1 MKLVLLGI
9 QGSGKSTQGNLLSHQ
24 LHIPYLSTGHIF
36 REIAKEKT
44 TLGRYMKETLNAGIL
59 VPDKKTIEIVHSYLS
74 RSEYINGYIL
84 DGFPRT
90 INQARKFKND
100 VNKIIYIDVPD
111 REALWRLAYRNDTT
125 REDETLKAIK
135 KRIDLFHKFTR
146 PVIEYYRKKGKLIEI
161 DGTKNVKD
169 VNKDILQSLGR
180 QLVKGEVKKWEMKH
194 LKIILAIVGLPG
206 AGKTAAADY
215 FAEKGVPV
223 VEFGKIVND
232 YIDKHNLEHIEANHK
247 KMREGLRE
255 KYGKEA
261 FAILNEKNIQKALE
275 KNFMVVIDGLRSW
288 EECIYI
294 KDKFK
299 KNKLVVLALYADKEL
314 RYKRIAKRGYR
325 NHLTGEERDMDEL
338 IGINMAP
345 SIGLADYFVDAN
357 STLEDLKDKLEE
369 VYRII
374 YFSNG
379 AIPEYK

>member
-275 KNFMVVIDGLRSW
+275 KNFMVV
-288 EECIYI
+288 
-294 KDKFK
+294 
-299 KNKLVVLALYADKEL
+299 
-314 RYKRIAKRGYR
+314 
-325 NHLTGEERDMDEL
+325 
-338 IGINMAP
+338 
-345 SIGLADYFVDAN
+345 
-357 STLEDLKDKLEE
+357 
-369 VYRII
+369 
-374 YFSNG
+374 
-379 AIPEYK
+379 